1 MMLIGSVMM
10 VLALLF
16 LIALIALP
24 VTAVAFLLAQQKK

>member
-1 MMLIGSVMM
+1 MILFGSGMM
-10 VLALLF
+10 VLGLLF